1 MKERGIFL
9 KRFRKVLIVL
19 LAILV
24 PVSIGFGFNFFSW
37 NGSKESA
44 ENQAMTVAGT
54 LTVNKISEAQNLVPG
69 DKMCNGVTMNIK
81 SSAVSLLRVKVDIY
95 YAEVG
100 STEYTVTTDIASI
113 KNAGDNWLKGSDGYY
128 YYTQGVKNG
137 DTVTLASYGI
147 YFNAA
152 EDEADNKD
160 EDSGINMNKYQGKKI
175 KVVANAEL
183 IQAKYGVFKDAWGL
197 DQNVDK
203 DIYNKLLA
211 VSNTENNT
219 TKSE

>member
-1 MKERGIFL
+1 MK
-9 KRFRKVLIVL
+9 KFRKVLIVL

-24 PVSIGFGFNFFSW
+24 PVSIGFGYNFFSW
-37 NGSKESA
+37 NGSKSA
-44 ENQAMTVAGT
+44 ENKAMTVKGT
-54 LTVNKISEAQNLVPG
+54 LTVNEIKNAQNLVPG
-69 DKMCNGVTMNIK
+69 DKICNGVTMNIT

-95 YAEVG
+95 YAEAG
-100 STEYTVTTDIASI
+100 STEYTVTTDIAPI

-137 DTVTLASYGI
+137 DTVTLASDGI

-152 EDEADNKD
+152 EDEAYNKD

-183 IQAKYGVFKDAWGL
+183 VQAKHGVFA
-197 DQNVDK
+197 DK
-203 DIYNKLLA
+203 WEL
-211 VSNTENNT
+211 SENNNANIYT
-219 TKSE
+219 TLKKISNDQGQ

>member
-37 NGSKESA
+37 NGSKSA
-44 ENQAMTVAGT
+44 ENKAMTVKGT
-54 LTVNKISEAQNLVPG
+54 LTVNEIKNAQNLVPG
-69 DKMCNGVTMNIK
+69 DKICDGVTMNIK

-128 YYTQGVKNG
+128 YYANGVKNG
-137 DTVTLASYGI
+137 NTVTLASDGI

-183 IQAKYGVFKDAWGL
+183 VQAKYGVFKDAWGL

>member
-1 MKERGIFL
+1 M

-54 LTVNKISEAQNLVPG
+54 LTINQISEAQNLVPG
-69 DKMCNGVTMNIK
+69 DKICKGVTMNIT
-81 SSAVSLLRVKVDIY
+81 SSAVSLLRVKVDVY
-95 YAEVG
+95 YAEAG
-100 STEYTVTTDIASI
+100 STEYTVTTDIEPI

-137 DTVTLASYGI
+137 DTVSLASDGI

-183 IQAKYGVFKDAWGL
+183 VQAKHGVFEKKWGL
-197 DQNVDK
+197 NSGE
-203 DIYNKLLA
+203 IYTKLLA
-211 VSNTENNT
+211 VSEAQG
-219 TKSE
+219 K

>member
-1 MKERGIFL
+1 M

-24 PVSIGFGFNFFSW
+24 PVSIGFGFNFFS
-37 NGSKESA
+37 GESSDSA
-44 ENQAMTVAGT
+44 ENKAMTVSGT
-54 LTVNKISEAQNLVPG
+54 LTVNKIYEAQNLVPG
-69 DKMCNGVTMNIK
+69 DKICNGVTMNIT
-81 SSAVSLLRVKVDIY
+81 SSAVSLLRVKVDVY
-95 YAEVG
+95 YAKVG
-100 STEYTVTTDIASI
+100 STEYTVTTDIAPI
-113 KNAGDNWLKGSDGYY
+113 DNPGTNWLKGSDGYY

-137 DTVTLASYGI
+137 DTVTLASDGI

-183 IQAKYGVFKDAWGL
+183 VQAKHGVFAKKWGL
-197 DQNVDK
+197 NQDNDGN
-203 DIYNKLLA
+203 IY
-211 VSNTENNT
+211 T
-219 TKSE
+219 TLKSISDAQGK

>member
-1 MKERGIFL
+1 M

-24 PVSIGFGFNFFSW
+24 PVSIGFGFNFF
-37 NGSKESA
+37 NSKSSDSV

-54 LTVNKISEAQNLVPG
+54 LTVNQISEAQNLVPG
-69 DKMCNGVTMNIK
+69 DKICKGVTMDIK
-81 SSAVSLLRVKVDIY
+81 SSAVSLLRVKVDVY
-95 YAEVG
+95 YAKVG
-100 STEYTVTTDIASI
+100 STEYTVTTDIAPI
-113 KNAGDNWLKGSDGYY
+113 DNPGTNWLKGSDGYY

-137 DTVTLASYGI
+137 DTVTLASDGI

-183 IQAKYGVFKDAWGL
+183 VQAKHGVFAEKWGL
-197 DQNVDK
+197 SENKDG
-203 DIYNKLLA
+203 DIYTKLKKI
-211 VSNTENNT
+211 SNDQGQ
-219 TKSE
+219 

>member
-37 NGSKESA
+37 NGSKELNK
-44 ENQAMTVAGT
+44 EAMTVEGELSIDDLA
-54 LTVNKISEAQNLVPG
+54 NIKNLVPG
-69 DKMCNGVTMNIK
+69 DKICDSVTMNIT
-81 SSAVSLLRVKVDIY
+81 SSTVSSLRVKVEIY
-95 YAEVG
+95 CADSEKP
-100 STEYTVTTDIASI
+100 ETDIAPI

-137 DTVTLASYGI
+137 DIVKLAEEGI
-147 YFNAA
+147 YFN
-152 EDEADNKD
+152 
-160 EDSGINMNKYQGKKI
+160 GINDNVDMNKYQGEKI

-183 IQAKYGVFKDAWGL
+183 VQAKHGVFADKWGL
-197 DQNVDK
+197 SENKDG
-203 DIYNKLLA
+203 DIYTKLKKI
-211 VSNTENNT
+211 SNDQGQ
-219 TKSE
+219 

>member
-37 NGSKESA
+37 NGSKELNK
-44 ENQAMTVAGT
+44 EAMTVEGELSIDDLA
-54 LTVNKISEAQNLVPG
+54 NIKNLVPG
-69 DKMCNGVTMNIK
+69 DKICDSVTMNIT
-81 SSAVSLLRVKVDIY
+81 SSTVSSLRVKVEIY
-95 YAEVG
+95 CADSEKP
-100 STEYTVTTDIASI
+100 ETDIAPI

-137 DTVTLASYGI
+137 DIVKLAEDGI
-147 YFNAA
+147 YFNGLN
-152 EDEADNKD
+152 DNVD
-160 EDSGINMNKYQGKKI
+160 MNKYQGKKI

-183 IQAKYGVFKDAWGL
+183 VQAKHGVFAEKWGL
-197 DQNVDK
+197 KSDTTNATDK
-203 DIYNKLLA
+203 IIYDKLKGISDAQGNK
-211 VSNTENNT
+211 

>member
-1 MKERGIFL
+1 MVVKERGIFL

-54 LTVNKISEAQNLVPG
+54 LTINQISEAQNLVPG
-69 DKMCNGVTMNIK
+69 DKICKGVTMNIT
-81 SSAVSLLRVKVDIY
+81 SSAVSLLRVKVDVY
-95 YAEVG
+95 YAEAG
-100 STEYTVTTDIASI
+100 STEYTVTTDIEPI

-137 DTVTLASYGI
+137 DTVTLASDGI

-152 EDEADNKD
+152 EDEAYNKD

-183 IQAKYGVFKDAWGL
+183 VQAKHGVFEKKWGL
-197 DQNVDK
+197 NSGE
-203 DIYNKLLA
+203 IYTKLLA
-211 VSNTENNT
+211 VSEAQG
-219 TKSE
+219 K

>member
-1 MKERGIFL
+1 M

-24 PVSIGFGFNFFSW
+24 PVSIGFGFNFF
-37 NGSKESA
+37 NSKSSDSV

-54 LTVNKISEAQNLVPG
+54 LTVNQISEAQNLVPG
-69 DKMCNGVTMNIK
+69 DKICKGVTMDIK

-95 YAEVG
+95 CADSEKP
-100 STEYTVTTDIASI
+100 ETDIAPI

-137 DTVTLASYGI
+137 DIVKLAEDGI
-147 YFNAA
+147 YFNGLN
-152 EDEADNKD
+152 DNVD
-160 EDSGINMNKYQGKKI
+160 MNKYQGKKI
-175 KVVANAEL
+175 KVVAKAEL
-183 IQAKYGVFKDAWGL
+183 VQAKHGVFKDAWGL

>member
-1 MKERGIFL
+1 M

-37 NGSKESA
+37 NGSKSA
-44 ENQAMTVAGT
+44 ENKAMTVKGT
-54 LTVNKISEAQNLVPG
+54 LTVNQISESQNLVPQ
-69 DKMCNGVTMNIK
+69 DKICNGVTMDIT

-95 YAEVG
+95 CADSETAE
-100 STEYTVTTDIASI
+100 TDIAPI

-137 DTVTLASYGI
+137 DIVKLAEDGI
-147 YFNAA
+147 YFNGLN
-152 EDEADNKD
+152 DNVD
-160 EDSGINMNKYQGKKI
+160 MNKYQGKKI

-183 IQAKYGVFKDAWGL
+183 VQAKHGVFADKWGL
-197 DQNVDK
+197 SESNNAN
-203 DIYNKLLA
+203 IY
-211 VSNTENNT
+211 T
-219 TKSE
+219 TLKSISDAQGK

>member
-44 ENQAMTVAGT
+44 EDQAMTVAGT
-54 LTVNKISEAQNLVPG
+54 LTVNQISESQNLVPQ
-69 DKMCNGVTMNIK
+69 DKICNGVTMDIT

-95 YAEVG
+95 CADSKTAE
-100 STEYTVTTDIASI
+100 TDIAPI

-137 DTVTLASYGI
+137 DIVKLAEEGI
-147 YFNAA
+147 YFNGLN
-152 EDEADNKD
+152 DNVD
-160 EDSGINMNKYQGKKI
+160 MNKYQGKKI

-183 IQAKYGVFKDAWGL
+183 VQAKHGVFAEKWGL
-197 DQNVDK
+197 SENKDG
-203 DIYNKLLA
+203 DIYTKLKKI
-211 VSNTENNT
+211 SNDQGQ
-219 TKSE
+219 

>member
-1 MKERGIFL
+1 M
-9 KRFRKVLIVL
+9 KRFRKVLVVL

-24 PVSIGFGFNFFSW
+24 PVSIGFGFNFFSK
-37 NGSKESA
+37 NMEAESKK
-44 ENQAMTVAGT
+44 QYQTMTVDGT
-54 LTVNKISEAQNLVPG
+54 LKINEKDITNVQNLVPG
-69 DKMCNGVTMNIK
+69 DKICDGVTMNIT

-128 YYTQGVKNG
+128 YYANGVKNG
-137 DTVTLASYGI
+137 NTVTLASDGI

-183 IQAKYGVFKDAWGL
+183 VQAKYGVFKDAWGL

>member
-9 KRFRKVLIVL
+9 KKFRKVLIVL

-24 PVSIGFGFNFFSW
+24 PVSIGFGFNFFS
-37 NGSKESA
+37 GKSSDSA

-54 LTVNKISEAQNLVPG
+54 LTVNQISESQNLVPQ
-69 DKMCNGVTMNIK
+69 DKICNGVTMNIT

-95 YAEVG
+95 CADSETAE
-100 STEYTVTTDIASI
+100 TDIAPI

-137 DTVTLASYGI
+137 DIVKLAEDGI
-147 YFNAA
+147 YFNGLN
-152 EDEADNKD
+152 DNVD
-160 EDSGINMNKYQGKKI
+160 MNKYQGKKI

-183 IQAKYGVFKDAWGL
+183 VQAKHGVFEGKWGL
-197 DQNVDK
+197 SKSNNAN
-203 DIYNKLLA
+203 IYATLKSISDAQENK
-211 VSNTENNT
+211 
-219 TKSE
+219 TKLN

>member
-1 MKERGIFL
+1 M

-44 ENQAMTVAGT
+44 ENQAMTVKGT
-54 LTVNKISEAQNLVPG
+54 LTVNQISESQNLVPQ
-69 DKMCNGVTMNIK
+69 DKICNGVTMNIT

-95 YAEVG
+95 CADSETAE
-100 STEYTVTTDIASI
+100 TDIEPI

-137 DTVTLASYGI
+137 DIVKLAEDGI
-147 YFNAA
+147 YFNGLN
-152 EDEADNKD
+152 DNVD
-160 EDSGINMNKYQGKKI
+160 MNKYQGKKI

-183 IQAKYGVFKDAWGL
+183 VQAKHGVFA
-197 DQNVDK
+197 DK
-203 DIYNKLLA
+203 WEL
-211 VSNTENNT
+211 SENNNANIYT
-219 TKSE
+219 TLKSISDAQGK

>member
-1 MKERGIFL
+1 M

-24 PVSIGFGFNFFSW
+24 PVSSGFGFNFFS
-37 NGSKESA
+37 GESSDSA

-54 LTVNKISEAQNLVPG
+54 LTVNEISEAQNLVPG
-69 DKMCNGVTMNIK
+69 DKICDGVTMNIK

-128 YYTQGVKNG
+128 YYANGVKNG
-137 DTVTLASYGI
+137 NTVTLASDGI

-183 IQAKYGVFKDAWGL
+183 VQAKYGVFKDAWGL

>member
-1 MKERGIFL
+1 M

-24 PVSIGFGFNFFSW
+24 PVSIGFGFNFFSK
-37 NGSKESA
+37 NMEAESKK
-44 ENQAMTVAGT
+44 QYQTMTVDGT
-54 LTVNKISEAQNLVPG
+54 LKINEKDITNVQNLVPG
-69 DKMCNGVTMNIK
+69 DKICDGVTMNIT

-137 DTVTLASYGI
+137 DIVKLAEDGI
-147 YFNAA
+147 YFNGLN
-152 EDEADNKD
+152 DNVD
-160 EDSGINMNKYQGKKI
+160 MNKYQGKKI
-175 KVVANAEL
+175 KLVANAEL
-183 IQAKYGVFKDAWGL
+183 VQAKHGVFAKKWGL
-197 DQNVDK
+197 NQDNDGNIYTKLKQISDDQ
-203 DIYNKLLA
+203 
-211 VSNTENNT
+211 E
-219 TKSE
+219 KSDAQGQ

>member
-37 NGSKESA
+37 NGSKELNK
-44 ENQAMTVAGT
+44 EAMTVEGELSIDDLA
-54 LTVNKISEAQNLVPG
+54 NIKNLVPG
-69 DKMCNGVTMNIK
+69 DKICDSVTMNIT
-81 SSAVSLLRVKVDIY
+81 SSTVSSLRVKVEIY
-95 YAEVG
+95 CADSEKP
-100 STEYTVTTDIASI
+100 ETDIAPI

-137 DTVTLASYGI
+137 DIVKLAEDGI
-147 YFNAA
+147 YFNGLN
-152 EDEADNKD
+152 DNVD
-160 EDSGINMNKYQGKKI
+160 MNKYQGKKI

-183 IQAKYGVFKDAWGL
+183 VQAKHGVFAEKWGL
-197 DQNVDK
+197 SENKDGYIYTKLKKISNDQ
-203 DIYNKLLA
+203 
-211 VSNTENNT
+211 
-219 TKSE
+219 

>member
-37 NGSKESA
+37 NGSKELNK
-44 ENQAMTVAGT
+44 EAMTVEGELSIDDLA
-54 LTVNKISEAQNLVPG
+54 NIKNLVPG
-69 DKMCNGVTMNIK
+69 DKICDSVTMNIT
-81 SSAVSLLRVKVDIY
+81 SSTVSSLRVKVEIY
-95 YAEVG
+95 CADSEKP
-100 STEYTVTTDIASI
+100 ETDIAPI

-137 DTVTLASYGI
+137 DIVKLAEDGI
-147 YFNAA
+147 YFNGLN
-152 EDEADNKD
+152 DNVD
-160 EDSGINMNKYQGKKI
+160 MNKYQGKKI

-183 IQAKYGVFKDAWGL
+183 VQAKHGVFA
-197 DQNVDK
+197 DK
-203 DIYNKLLA
+203 WEL
-211 VSNTENNT
+211 SENNNANIYT
-219 TKSE
+219 TLKSISDAQGK

>member
-37 NGSKESA
+37 NGSKELNK
-44 ENQAMTVAGT
+44 EAMTVEGELSIDDLA
-54 LTVNKISEAQNLVPG
+54 NIKNLVPG
-69 DKMCNGVTMNIK
+69 DKICDSVTMNIT
-81 SSAVSLLRVKVDIY
+81 SSTVSSLRVKVEIY
-95 YAEVG
+95 CADSETAE
-100 STEYTVTTDIASI
+100 TDIAPI

-137 DTVTLASYGI
+137 DIVKLAEEGI
-147 YFNAA
+147 YFNGLN
-152 EDEADNKD
+152 DNVD
-160 EDSGINMNKYQGKKI
+160 MNKYQGKKI

-183 IQAKYGVFKDAWGL
+183 VQAKHGVFAEKWGL
-197 DQNVDK
+197 SENKDG
-203 DIYNKLLA
+203 DIYTKLKKI
-211 VSNTENNT
+211 SNDQGQ
-219 TKSE
+219 

>member
-1 MKERGIFL
+1 M

-54 LTVNKISEAQNLVPG
+54 LTINQISEAQNLVPG
-69 DKMCNGVTMNIK
+69 DKICKGVTMNIT
-81 SSAVSLLRVKVDIY
+81 SSAVSLLRVKVDVY
-95 YAEVG
+95 YAEAG
-100 STEYTVTTDIASI
+100 STEYTVTTDIEPI

-137 DTVTLASYGI
+137 DTVSLASDGI

-183 IQAKYGVFKDAWGL
+183 VQAKHGVFADKWGL
-197 DQNVDK
+197 SENKDG
-203 DIYNKLLA
+203 DIYTKLKKI
-211 VSNTENNT
+211 SNDQGQ
-219 TKSE
+219 

>member
-37 NGSKESA
+37 NGSKELNK
-44 ENQAMTVAGT
+44 EAMTVEGELSIDDLA
-54 LTVNKISEAQNLVPG
+54 NIKNLVPG
-69 DKMCNGVTMNIK
+69 DKICDSVTMNIT
-81 SSAVSLLRVKVDIY
+81 SSTVSSLRVKVEIY
-95 YAEVG
+95 CADSEKP
-100 STEYTVTTDIASI
+100 ETDIAPI

-137 DTVTLASYGI
+137 DIVKLAEEGI
-147 YFNAA
+147 YFNGLNGNV
-152 EDEADNKD
+152 D
-160 EDSGINMNKYQGKKI
+160 MNKYQGKKI

-183 IQAKYGVFKDAWGL
+183 VQAKHGVFADKWGL
-197 DQNVDK
+197 SENKDG
-203 DIYNKLLA
+203 DIYTKLKKI
-211 VSNTENNT
+211 SNDQGQ
-219 TKSE
+219 

>member
-1 MKERGIFL
+1 M
-9 KRFRKVLIVL
+9 
-19 LAILV
+19 
-24 PVSIGFGFNFFSW
+24 PVSIGFGFNFFS
-37 NGSKESA
+37 GESSDSA
-44 ENQAMTVAGT
+44 ENRAMTVAGT

-69 DKMCNGVTMNIK
+69 DKICDGVTMNIK

-100 STEYTVTTDIASI
+100 STEYTVTTDIEPI
-113 KNAGDNWLKGSDGYY
+113 KIAGDNWLKGSDGYY
-128 YYTQGVKNG
+128 YYANGVKNG
-137 DTVTLASYGI
+137 NTVTLASDGI

-183 IQAKYGVFKDAWGL
+183 VQAKHGVFAEKWGL
-197 DQNVDK
+197 SENKDG
-203 DIYNKLLA
+203 DIYTKLKKI
-211 VSNTENNT
+211 SNDQGQ
-219 TKSE
+219 

>member
-24 PVSIGFGFNFFSW
+24 PVSIGFGYNFFSW
-37 NGSKESA
+37 NGSKSA
-44 ENQAMTVAGT
+44 ENKAMTVKGT
-54 LTVNKISEAQNLVPG
+54 LTVNEISEAQNLVPK
-69 DKMCNGVTMNIK
+69 DKICNGVTMNIT
-81 SSAVSLLRVKVDIY
+81 SSAVSLLRVKVDVY
-95 YAEVG
+95 YAKVG
-100 STEYTVTTDIASI
+100 STEYTVTTDIAPI
-113 KNAGDNWLKGSDGYY
+113 DNPGTNWLKGSDGYY

-137 DTVTLASYGI
+137 NTVSLAEDGI
-147 YFNAA
+147 YFNGLN
-152 EDEADNKD
+152 DNVD
-160 EDSGINMNKYQGKKI
+160 MNKYQGKKI

-183 IQAKYGVFKDAWGL
+183 IQAKHGVFKDAWGL
-197 DQNVDK
+197 DQDVDK

>member
-54 LTVNKISEAQNLVPG
+54 LTINQISEAQNLVPG
-69 DKMCNGVTMNIK
+69 DKICNGVTMNIT
-81 SSAVSLLRVKVDIY
+81 SSAVSLLRVKIDVY
-95 YAEVG
+95 YAEAG
-100 STEYTVTTDIASI
+100 STEYTVTTDIEPI

-137 DTVTLASYGI
+137 NTVSLASDGI

-183 IQAKYGVFKDAWGL
+183 IQAKHGVFAEKWKLSESNNANIYTTLKSISDAQG
-197 DQNVDK
+197 K
-203 DIYNKLLA
+203 
-211 VSNTENNT
+211 
-219 TKSE
+219 

>member
-24 PVSIGFGFNFFSW
+24 PVSIGFGYNFF
-37 NGSKESA
+37 NSKSSDSA

-54 LTVNKISEAQNLVPG
+54 LTVNQISEAQNLVPG
-69 DKMCNGVTMNIK
+69 DKICDSVTMNIT
-81 SSAVSLLRVKVDIY
+81 SSTVSLLRVKVEIY
-95 YAEVG
+95 CADSEKP
-100 STEYTVTTDIASI
+100 ETDIAPI

-137 DTVTLASYGI
+137 DIVKLAEDGI
-147 YFNAA
+147 YFNGLN
-152 EDEADNKD
+152 DNVD
-160 EDSGINMNKYQGKKI
+160 MNKYQGKKI
-175 KVVANAEL
+175 KVVAKAEL
-183 IQAKYGVFKDAWGL
+183 VQAKHGVFEGKWGL
-197 DQNVDK
+197 KSDTTNATDK
-203 DIYNKLLA
+203 IIYDKLKGISDAQGNK
-211 VSNTENNT
+211 

>member
-54 LTVNKISEAQNLVPG
+54 LTVNQISESQNLVPQ
-69 DKMCNGVTMNIK
+69 DKICNGVTMDIT

-95 YAEVG
+95 CADSKTPE
-100 STEYTVTTDIASI
+100 TDIAPI

-137 DTVTLASYGI
+137 DIVKLAEEGI
-147 YFNAA
+147 YFNGLN
-152 EDEADNKD
+152 DNVD
-160 EDSGINMNKYQGKKI
+160 MNKYQGKKI

-183 IQAKYGVFKDAWGL
+183 VQAKHGVFA
-197 DQNVDK
+197 DK
-203 DIYNKLLA
+203 WEL
-211 VSNTENNT
+211 SENNNANIYT
-219 TKSE
+219 TLKSISDAQGK